1 MRGTR
6 AAVAAALIAL
16 AGPAAA
22 YAADTAPAPID
33 PQNWSWQDNLGWND
47 YKALP
52 GPDYSDP
59 NVVPTV
65 KRWKVALVL
74 TDFDGTEFSI
84 TKPQGGTIFGTPTA
98 EANGIARADVP
109 AFYRDFLNKPQPLN
123 HFQTMNRY
131 WMEDSQGKYGVQ
143 LDAFGPYRLPGRDYQ
158 YFMNDQGGTDPV
170 TRQPFNNAHCPEI
183 ATKPCTGG
191 NPSPFPS
198 YRTAARAAWVGTEPG
213 QISTE
218 QAATYD
224 NVFYVS
230 AGEDESSTWQEF
242 GEMKWMTKEEVPD
255 AFGPKLKWPLDQ
267 TQTNWAV
274 SRYVPWSSWASAST
288 NWPNASG
295 NTSVEAES
303 SGMATFAH
311 ELSHNL
317 SIPDN
322 YSNPYAPIQQRGFT
336 GMWDMMSRGSFNGPG
351 GPHTRFN
358 IPPTQGSAL
367 GSQHNIRNKRQL
379 NFITDADL
387 LRLNRNGLAQSGM
400 AVADVTAR
408 EIPHTAGEVAG
419 VKVELDGGGD
429 LSTPCDYTTDWLC
442 DGVRPTGAT
451 TKYNGYTMEVVQ
463 QIGSDSF
470 DPGHGVLISKTKNG
484 SGGNCGSANCF
495 VWVIDSHP
503 QDINH
508 IDFVRPDGTPK
519 LATLGDERQL
529 NDASF
534 NAGLDSGS
542 SYEWTDEKN
551 RLHFYVVDKSTDANG
566 VLHYKVAVKSLDG
579 AGPQARGVALQAAP
593 AAEVAAGQWSTCT
606 FPLKNTGAAA
616 ATDPALHPQDETS
629 FLTSDVYRL
638 SAAATGNGWSAKI
651 LNALTAVKFG
661 DTIKVPVYVTKAA
674 GAAAGGT
681 VSLTATSESDPT
693 VTQTA
698 VCGVSSGDVGGSVPA
713 TLSLSMG
720 TPASFGA
727 FAPGV
732 GKEYTAQTSATVVS
746 TAGDAALSVADPSA
760 TATGKLVNGT
770 FSLNQSLMARSSS
783 PAAGPAG
790 AYAAVGGSAAP
801 TKLATWTNPVSND
814 PVTIGFQQT
823 ILASEPLRTGSYAKS
838 LTFTLATTTP

>member
-1 MRGTR
+1 ME
-6 AAVAAALIAL
+6 VAH
-16 AGPAAA
+16 A
-22 YAADTAPAPID
+22 YG
-33 PQNWSWQDNLGWND
+33 QRFLQD
-47 YKALP
+47 
-52 GPDYSDP
+52 
-59 NVVPTV
+59 
-65 KRWKVALVL
+65 
-74 TDFDGTEFSI
+74 
-84 TKPQGGTIFGTPTA
+84 
-98 EANGIARADVP
+98 
-109 AFYRDFLNKPQPLN
+109 
-123 HFQTMNRY
+123 
-131 WMEDSQGKYGVQ
+131 
-143 LDAFGPYRLPGRDYQ
+143 
-158 YFMNDQGGTDPV
+158 
-170 TRQPFNNAHCPEI
+170 
-183 ATKPCTGG
+183 
-191 NPSPFPS
+191 
-198 YRTAARAAWVGTEPG
+198 RTAGLR
-213 QISTE
+213 
-218 QAATYD
+218 
-224 NVFYVS
+224 
-230 AGEDESSTWQEF
+230 
-242 GEMKWMTKEEVPD
+242 
-255 AFGPKLKWPLDQ
+255 
-267 TQTNWAV
+267 
-274 SRYVPWSSWASAST
+274 
-288 NWPNASG
+288 
-295 NTSVEAES
+295 
-303 SGMATFAH
+303 
-311 ELSHNL
+311 
-317 SIPDN
+317 
-322 YSNPYAPIQQRGFT
+322 RG
-336 GMWDMMSRGSFNGPG
+336 RECQK
-351 GPHTRFN
+351 
-358 IPPTQGSAL
+358 I
-367 GSQHNIRNKRQL
+367 
-379 NFITDADL
+379 
-387 LRLNRNGLAQSGM
+387 
-400 AVADVTAR
+400 VA
-408 EIPHTAGEVAG
+408 
-419 VKVELDGGGD
+419 
-429 LSTPCDYTTDWLC
+429 
-442 DGVRPTGAT
+442 
-451 TKYNGYTMEVVQ
+451 
-463 QIGSDSF
+463 

-770 FSLNQSLMARSSS
+770 FALNQPLMAQGSS

-790 AYAAVGGSAAP
+790 AFTAVGGSAAP
-801 TKLATWTNPVSND
+801 TKLAGWVNPVSND
-814 PVTIGFQQT
+814 PVTVGFQQT
-823 ILASEPLRTGSYAKS
+823 ILASEPLRTGSYAKP
-838 LTFTLATTTP
+838 LTFTLSTTTP